1 MRASLKPIVEAI
13 DADRHDRQKRVA
25 GWNQGAV
32 SGAAVLVVGAGALGN
47 EAVKNL
53 LQLGVRKITLV
64 DYDEIVPANLN
75 RCVFFS
81 EADVGKKK
89 AEVVAREAKRLEPAA
104 EITVIDKH
112 VEHVDERLFA
122 SFDCAFGCLDNI
134 GARLHLN
141 AQCYGK
147 TPLVDGGTA
156 AFNGRVQTVRS
167 PSACIE
173 CGLSKR
179 DYKLLWKKY
188 SCVGEVLDFMDP
200 KMPALPTTTS
210 IIAAIQANE
219 FLKILFSQGETLE
232 NKFLFFDGLKGKAE
246 LYGIPKRVSCPVHPS

>member
-1 MRASLKPIVEAI
+1 MRFALKPIVEAI
-13 DADRHDRQKRVA
+13 DADRHDRQKRVS
-25 GWNQGAV
+25 GWNQDAV
-32 SGAAVLVVGAGALGN
+32 GEARVLVVGAGALGN
-47 EAVKNL
+47 EVVKNL
-53 LQLGVRKITLV
+53 LQLGVVKITLV

-89 AEVVAREAKRLEPAA
+89 AEVVAREARRLEPAA
-104 EITVIDKH
+104 EIAVMDKH
-112 VEHVDERLFA
+112 VEHLPEDEF
-122 SFDCAFGCLDNI
+122 SKYNCAFGCLDNI

-147 TPLVDGGTA
+147 VPLVDGGTA
-156 AFNGRVQTVRS
+156 AFNGRVQTVRI

-173 CGLSKR
+173 CAISTR

-188 SCVGEVLDFMDP
+188 SCVGEVLDFLDP
-200 KMPALPTTTS
+200 KMPALPTTTG

-219 FLKILFSQGETLE
+219 FLKLLLNQGETLE
-232 NKFLFFDGLKGKAE
+232 NKFLFYDGLKGEAKT
-246 LYGIPKRVSCPVHPS
+246 YGVPKRAGCPVHP